1 MEMINTRF
9 NTANLAALGPLLLA
23 FLLEADA
30 HWAWGFGDK
39 FLTAGVMLF
48 MWLVT
53 SITPDKGFIYK
64 PEAANPNLKAVVVL
78 PLLLM
83 LAVVL
88 SSCSMVPYYTQFKQV
103 ADTGLAAAVADR
115 KEFNDKKLALNLA
128 VLCDSSIGA
137 VNRYPN
143 AEVREFID
151 RLCGGDPGITADQLS
166 RVARLLEQ
174 AEGGKPKEDM
184 LVGVPTEPL
193 EVPEGDL
200 P

>member
-1 MEMINTRF
+1 MLNTRF
-9 NTANLAALGPLLLA
+9 NTANLAALGPLLTTILVGLDVRFQWSMGNELMTA
-23 FLLEADA
+23 FAMA
-30 HWAWGFGDK
+30 
-39 FLTAGVMLF
+39 V
-48 MWLVT
+48 MWLLT
-53 SITPDKGFIYK
+53 SITPDKGFVYK
-64 PEAANPNLKAVVVL
+64 PEATNPNLKAVVIL
-78 PLLLM
+78 PLLLT
-83 LAVVL
+83 LLIL
-88 SSCSMVPYYTQFKQV
+88 SGCSMVPYYSQLKQV
-103 ADTGLAAAVADR
+103 ADTGLAAAIDDR

-166 RVARLLEQ
+166 RVARILEEAQ
-174 AEGGKPKEDM
+174 SGKPKEDM

-193 EVPEGDL
+193 EVPEGEL